1 MCITSFWL
9 RVYYNL
15 AQFELN
21 ASELDD
27 VCSQSTGAEGKV
39 SEWFEFARRN
49 YNSLSAK
56 ESKEYYDCEMAKL
69 KKFEQLVDE
78 DFQEAYRTNNGLRLQ
93 RYYGEVEGFAAAG
106 D

>member
-27 VCSQSTGAEGKV
+27 IAHRALVP
-39 SEWFEFARRN
+39 
-49 YNSLSAK
+49 K
-56 ESKEYYDCEMAKL
+56 ESQRMVRVCEEEL
-69 KKFEQLVDE
+69 
-78 DFQEAYRTNNGLRLQ
+78 
-93 RYYGEVEGFAAAG
+93 
-106 D
+106 